1 MPSVEHPRVRPG
13 ALEDRL
19 YQANIV
25 ATATAHNTLVVL
37 PTGLGKTA
45 IALRV
50 IAEYWLRFPT
60 KSILFLAPTR
70 PLVVQHGESIRA
82 SLLAPDPTLLTG
94 AVTPD
99 RRLVLPTEPGII
111 VATPQV
117 IANDLR
123 SGALDLGRFS
133 LIVVDEAH
141 RAVGDY
147 PYVAIGRANQAGP
160 RARVLALTASPG
172 SNRRRVEELW
182 GNLGIDRFEY
192 RTQDDPDVRP
202 YSHGIGVEMVS
213 VPLPPEVQHL
223 AVRLRA
229 AVQRAADI
237 LEHQHLVAPG
247 AANRRVLLAVG
258 DRLHREV
265 AVLRARGEPA
275 PPGLWS
281 AVTAQAVAMK
291 ALHALELIES
301 QGVEAL
307 REFLERQEPA
317 AGRRQTPAQRTF
329 LRDPD
334 VQEVR
339 LKLNQIDLEH
349 PKVARAVELV
359 QRELAQ
365 HPDGR
370 VIVFAQ
376 YRQTAELLVTE
387 LERLQDPRVRPVRFV
402 GQASRGTDEGLSQK
416 EQVARLEAFRSGG
429 VNCLVATS
437 VGEEGLD
444 IPSTDLVIFYEPV
457 PDVIRTI
464 QRRGRTGRVSAGRVI
479 VLIAE
484 GTRDVGLHYA
494 ARSRERRMH
503 DMLDAVEEEFR
514 SGPASP
520 PPHRTVQ
527 HSLSEFEASGSG

>member
-1 MPSVEHPRVRPG
+1 
-13 ALEDRL
+13 
-19 YQANIV
+19 
-25 ATATAHNTLVVL
+25 
-37 PTGLGKTA
+37 
-45 IALRV
+45 
-50 IAEYWLRFPT
+50 
-60 KSILFLAPTR
+60 
-70 PLVVQHGESIRA
+70 
-82 SLLAPDPTLLTG
+82 
-94 AVTPD
+94 
-99 RRLVLPTEPGII
+99 
-111 VATPQV
+111 
-117 IANDLR
+117 
-123 SGALDLGRFS
+123 
-133 LIVVDEAH
+133 
-141 RAVGDY
+141 
-147 PYVAIGRANQAGP
+147 
-160 RARVLALTASPG
+160 
-172 SNRRRVEELW
+172 
-182 GNLGIDRFEY
+182 
-192 RTQDDPDVRP
+192 
-202 YSHGIGVEMVS
+202 
-213 VPLPPEVQHL
+213 
-223 AVRLRA
+223 
-229 AVQRAADI
+229 
-237 LEHQHLVAPG
+237 
-247 AANRRVLLAVG
+247 
-258 DRLHREV
+258 
-265 AVLRARGEPA
+265 
-275 PPGLWS
+275 
-281 AVTAQAVAMK
+281 MK

-503 DMLDAVEEEFR
+503 EMLDAVEEEFR